1 LAGRR
6 RPTARIAAGLVAV
19 ATLVGATGC
28 GDAAG
33 GDPQQVAEV
42 LQAAVPAT
50 SPQVGATPAGLVVA
64 VDGRAGATVID
75 PVNRILAVAAQDPD
89 RVLLYDLDE
98 LLGAAS
104 APGAVAVVGED
115 PAAVPRPR
123 TVALPGRV
131 DQLDL
136 GADGELLAPVRSAGV
151 LLRITLLSDNA
162 EPVVRPVTVAG
173 GPVAAAV
180 VAGRTVVALADQQ
193 AVAVL
198 DGDRVVHTV
207 AGFAGAADLV
217 AVGGRAAVLDR
228 LRTAI
233 VTIDPATGRLGPA
246 LRAGNGATNAAGDRF
261 GRVLVTDTRDGELLA
276 FTADPMIMRQRYP
289 VPGAPY
295 AIAYDPA
302 RDLAWVT
309 LTERNEVVGFDV
321 AGGEPVERYRLATVR
336 QPDAIAVDSDSGAI
350 VVVSGTGEGMQVVRP

>member
-1 LAGRR
+1 MAGRR
-6 RPTARIAAGLVAV
+6 RPTARTVAGLVAV
-19 ATLVGATGC
+19 ATLAGATGC
-28 GDAAG
+28 GDSAG
-33 GDPQQVAEV
+33 GDPQQVADV
-42 LQAAVPAT
+42 LVAAAPAA
-50 SPQVGATPAGLVVA
+50 SPQVTTGPAGLVLATGGPADAA
-64 VDGRAGATVID
+64 VVD
-75 PVNRILAVAAQDPD
+75 PVNRVVAVAVHDPD
-89 RVLLYDLDE
+89 RVLLYDLDA
-98 LLGAAS
+98 LIAA
-104 APGAVAVVGED
+104 D
-115 PAAVPRPR
+115 PADTVPAGSTPAGTAPKPVR

-131 DQLDL
+131 EQLDL
-136 GADGELLAPVRSAGV
+136 GADGELLAPVRAAGV
-151 LLRITLLSDNA
+151 VLRITLTGDKDEA
-162 EPVVRPVTVAG
+162 EVRSVTVDG

-180 VAGRTVVALADQQ
+180 VTGRMVVALADRQ

-198 DGDRVVHTV
+198 DGDQLVHTV
-207 AGFAGAADLV
+207 DGFAGAADVV
-217 AVGGRAAVLDR
+217 AVDGRAAVLDR

-276 FTADPMIMRQRYP
+276 FTAEPMIMRQRYP

-295 AIAYDPA
+295 AIAYDTA

-336 QPDAIAVDSDSGAI
+336 QPNAVAVDSGSGAV